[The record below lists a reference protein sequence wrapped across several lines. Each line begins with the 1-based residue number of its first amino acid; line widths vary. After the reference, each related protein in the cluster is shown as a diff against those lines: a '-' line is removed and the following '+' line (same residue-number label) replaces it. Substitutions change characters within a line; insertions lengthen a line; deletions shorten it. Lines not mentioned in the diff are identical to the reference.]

1 MTKEQSYTRFWEGS
15 KRMWITFLFFS
26 FIMIGFVQAANTAFA
41 QTTVTVN
48 VQDAT
53 LSDVLWEIQRQT
65 DFTFI
70 YSTNDVK
77 NVKVRNLRVTNGK
90 IAAVLDECLKNS
102 GLAYVVKDG
111 AIAIRPANEVNA
123 VKAVEQANVISGT
136 VVDETGEPVIGANVL
151 VKGTTNGQITDLNG
165 GFSIK
170 VEHASAT
177 LLVSYVGYV
186 RQEVKATSGKILKI
200 VLVPDANMMEEVVVT
215 GYGTFKKSAYAGSAA
230 SVKNEK
236 IADVPSVSF
245 QDLLQGN
252 ATGVQFTSASG
263 QPGSSASLSIRGMG
277 SFNAS
282 NSPLYVIDGV
292 PVTSGSINSISSDGG
307 LDAMSTVNTSD
318 IENIT
323 IIKDA
328 AAASLYGSRAANG
341 VVLITTKKGKTGKA
355 SISLKADWGFSDFA
369 MDYRPI
375 LSGAER
381 REYIYNGMVLGQ
393 QRSGKSDADA
403 IAYADKNID
412 KYAPVPWCGY
422 TDWGD
427 YLFKK
432 GSHSSYEAS
441 ISGGTDKFKYY
452 SSLSYLNQ
460 EGIVKTSGLE
470 RITGRL
476 NVDFQATD
484 KLKFGAN
491 IMFTNLNQDVYSEGT
506 GYTAPF
512 YSSVSKLT
520 PSDPVYNEDGS
531 YNQDLISLS
540 RRNPVLA
547 QEYNYQ
553 REYVTRMFNTINAE
567 YEFIKD
573 LKLKS
578 ILSYD
583 YNISKGKEWKD
594 SRTSD
599 GEKNNGGAEK
609 AYSEYNKL
617 VWSNQLTYK
626 TTIQKDHNLDA
637 LVGYEIDSKYNDF
650 LSGYATNFLTPI
662 KNNIANGQTL
672 ESIDGSSKR
681 SRMVSYITRLNYDYK
696 NKYYLG
702 GSYRMDGSSRL
713 HRDNRWGSFWSV
725 SGAWRIIEE
734 DFMKPTSKWLTD
746 LKLRASYGVNG
757 TLPSDLYGY
766 MGLTSLSGGYMENPA
781 LIQSQIENRDLEWE
795 TNYNLN
801 IGLDFGFFNR
811 LNFTLEYYT
820 RTTKNLL
827 MDCPV
832 SMTTGFSSY
841 LMNIGEVKNQGVEL
855 EINSKNIVSKDF
867 DWSTSFTL
875 SHNKNKIVK
884 LDGEQTQIISGSQI
898 HMIGKSYRTFYMIE
912 FAGINPEIGAPQF
925 YTNDVMRSTNY
936 YSGRM
941 IYYGDVTGDDTQSIK
956 TGKRTTSY
964 YMLDYTKDSGPSS
977 HWSYAY
983 KIIQNCNIILSQID
997 GLDVSEDDTE
1007 YFNDLKGQ
1015 TLALRGFA
1023 LFDLTRF
1030 FGYPYAKDGGASL
1043 GVPIVTE
1050 VSNTENKPSRNTVA
1064 QCYEA
1069 IIKDLKEGADLL
1081 DEEFNK
1087 GKINK
1092 WAAMLLLSRAYLY
1105 MEDNQNALITA
1116 EAAIAGAEKN
1126 KYRLWTNDEY
1136 GTIWGTDFAS
1146 SDPGE
1151 VLFELVNLTVDG
1163 VGKESV
1169 AYLCWQ
1175 AGYDDYCLTSS
1186 FYELMQEDPD
1196 DVRNQAYT
1204 VVPKTKRAYIAKY
1217 QPQSGKAVEDSNIPV
1232 LRLSELYLI
1241 AAEAAVKL
1249 NNNDKAVK
1257 YLDAIVSRANPEKTV
1272 QGKTVT
1278 LDDVLLERR
1287 KELFGEGHRFFDA
1300 LRNHQTIVR
1309 KESTKEFPEIAETS
1323 HLKMVDESVSFDWNY
1338 YRVVLPIPKAEM
1350 NSNPNMQQNPTYGD

>member
-369 MDYRPI
+369 MDYRPT

-381 REYIYNGMVLGQ
+381 RENIYNGMVLGQ

-432 GSHSSYEAS
+432 GNHSSYEAS

-662 KNNIANGQTL
+662 KNDIANGQTL

-801 IGLDFGFFNR
+801 IGLDFGFFSR

-912 FAGINPEIGAPQF
+912 FAGINPETGAPQF
-925 YTNDVMRSTNY
+925 YTNDVDENGNY
-936 YSGRM
+936 
-941 IYYGDVTGDDTQSIK
+941 IKEITENNKDAKAIPLKKHAEPNVTGGLSNTL
-956 TGKRTTSY
+956 R
-964 YMLDYTKDSGPSS
+964 
-977 HWSYAY
+977 Y
-983 KIIQNCNIILSQID
+983 KW
-997 GLDVSEDDTE
+997 
-1007 YFNDLKGQ
+1007 
-1015 TLALRGFA
+1015 
-1023 LFDLTRF
+1023 FDLSFMFSYQFGAYGYDNWAQKTEHGGKDFTLNIPAYYRDNWKQPGDISKYEVFIEKPAVAMNGVTTTR
-1030 FGYPYAKDGGASL
+1030 
-1043 GVPIVTE
+1043 
-1050 VSNTENKPSRNTVA
+1050 
-1064 QCYEA
+1064 
-1069 IIKDLKEGADLL
+1069 
-1081 DEEFNK
+1081 
-1087 GKINK
+1087 
-1092 WAAMLLLSRAYLY
+1092 
-1105 MEDNQNALITA
+1105 
-1116 EAAIAGAEKN
+1116 
-1126 KYRLWTNDEY
+1126 RLHS
-1136 GTIWGTDFAS
+1136 TDFIR
-1146 SDPGE
+1146 
-1151 VLFELVNLTVDG
+1151 LKTLTFG
-1163 VGKESV
+1163 V
-1169 AYLCWQ
+1169 
-1175 AGYDDYCLTSS
+1175 T
-1186 FYELMQEDPD
+1186 
-1196 DVRNQAYT
+1196 
-1204 VVPKTKRAYIAKY
+1204 VPKTWTRKIGVN
-1217 QPQSGKAVEDSNIPV
+1217 S
-1232 LRLSELYLI
+1232 LRLYASANNLWTW
-1241 AAEAAVKL
+1241 AAYDFYDPES
-1249 NNNDKAVK
+1249 
-1257 YLDAIVSRANPEKTV
+1257 VSAGTAGWGTPPL
-1272 QGKTVT
+1272 KTVT
-1278 LDDVLLERR
+1278 
-1287 KELFGEGHRFFDA
+1287 FGLNLNF
-1300 LRNHQTIVR
+1300 
-1309 KESTKEFPEIAETS
+1309 
-1323 HLKMVDESVSFDWNY
+1323 
-1338 YRVVLPIPKAEM
+1338 
-1350 NSNPNMQQNPTYGD
+1350 